1 MGARVD
7 MKPFQVGQILTIVP
21 DLPELGDMS
30 GWQGY
35 PVRVEQV
42 RDDGLLVS
50 MPSRKA
56 LPAALAV
63 DGPVIGFFQ
72 RAGSRYRFRAVV
84 GALAETPVPMLL
96 LRQVEEV
103 RRLERRSTV
112 RTEVCLQP
120 LEIALLEGATERP
133 PDVRSTVV
141 VNVSA
146 GGLGLVCRRP
156 IPVGTMVRVTL
167 ELPAGFGRVEAV
179 GEVVRCSRS
188 DVQGLE
194 KWRIGLAFREIS
206 EEQRDRV
213 AAFVF
218 SQQQMLRR
226 RGLL

>member
-1 MGARVD
+1 MD
-7 MKPFQVGQILTIVP
+7 MKPFQVGQILTVVP
-21 DLPELGDMS
+21 DLPELNELS

-35 PVRVEQV
+35 SVRVERV
-42 RDDGLLVS
+42 RDDGLLVT

-56 LPAALAV
+56 LPAALPV

-84 GALAETPVPMLL
+84 AALAETPVPMLL

-120 LEIALLEGATERP
+120 SEIAVLEGATERP

-146 GGLGLVCRRP
+146 GGLGLVCRGQ
-156 IPVGTMVRVTL
+156 IAVGTRL
-167 ELPAGFGRVEAV
+167 RLALDLPGGFGRVEAV

-194 KWRIGLAFREIS
+194 KWRIGLAFREIA

-218 SQQQMLRR
+218 SQQRMLRR